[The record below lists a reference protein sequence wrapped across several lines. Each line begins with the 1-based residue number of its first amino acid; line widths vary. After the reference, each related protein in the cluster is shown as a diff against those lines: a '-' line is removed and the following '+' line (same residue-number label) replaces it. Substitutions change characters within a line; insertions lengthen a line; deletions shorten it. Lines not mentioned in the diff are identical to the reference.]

1 MENGPSAV
9 VMTAAPRAR
18 DRMEHSTLQ
27 EGKAMSTIAIA
38 VCASIVVV
46 GWALEKRVK
55 ARRTAERARNRWQDR
70 QAAREARKSDADH

>member
-1 MENGPSAV
+1 
-9 VMTAAPRAR
+9 
-18 DRMEHSTLQ
+18 
-27 EGKAMSTIAIA
+27 MSTIVIA

-55 ARRTAERARNRWQDR
+55 ARRTAERARNRWQDC

>member
-1 MENGPSAV
+1 
-9 VMTAAPRAR
+9 
-18 DRMEHSTLQ
+18 
-27 EGKAMSTIAIA
+27 MSTIVIA

-70 QAAREARKSDADH
+70 RAAREARKSDADH

>member
-1 MENGPSAV
+1 MENRPSAV

-27 EGKAMSTIAIA
+27 EEKAMSTIA